1 MRHATFRRINALILR
16 YYFTVC
22 INLRFP
28 QKIWH
33 TFGGNRGFGGG
44 GPRYCRRL
52 DRRPGSKRR
61 GPGQPQRPCRQHRR
75 RTQAQARDHCARA
88 MQFSAGAR
96 VCVGSASFRKPPAVR
111 ASALRLPIVV
121 STRRGLRGCLERVS
135 GDLSGLGL
143 GPELARAEASR
154 LGISAEQA
162 GLRDNYRGKVTQSLG
177 RLDHSVTLPHPE
189 CGQLLSADL
198 GVMHG
203 HLWRA
208 VA

>member
-111 ASALRLPIVV
+111 ARALRLSVVV
-121 STRRGLRGCLERVS
+121 SPRRGLGMFTQCAAPETSAASTFLDGARVTAGEPS
-135 GDLSGLGL
+135 RHPREAG
-143 GPELARAEASR
+143 ARAFH
-154 LGISAEQA
+154 G
-162 GLRDNYRGKVTQSLG
+162 GRGQVT
-177 RLDHSVTLPHPE
+177 
-189 CGQLLSADL
+189 
-198 GVMHG
+198 
-203 HLWRA
+203 
-208 VA
+208 